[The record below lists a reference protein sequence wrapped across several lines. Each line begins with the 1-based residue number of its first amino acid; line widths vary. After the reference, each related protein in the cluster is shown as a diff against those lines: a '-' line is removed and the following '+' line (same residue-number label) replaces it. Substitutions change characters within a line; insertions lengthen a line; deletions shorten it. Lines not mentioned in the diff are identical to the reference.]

1 MFYKNQTKEIE
12 NLNTLA
18 VEACFEIYC
27 ALVNIYWKRIPAYF
41 QLTP

>member
-1 MFYKNQTKEIE
+1 MFYKNQTDEIE
-12 NLNTLA
+12 NQNTLA
-18 VEACFEIYC
+18 MEACFEIYR